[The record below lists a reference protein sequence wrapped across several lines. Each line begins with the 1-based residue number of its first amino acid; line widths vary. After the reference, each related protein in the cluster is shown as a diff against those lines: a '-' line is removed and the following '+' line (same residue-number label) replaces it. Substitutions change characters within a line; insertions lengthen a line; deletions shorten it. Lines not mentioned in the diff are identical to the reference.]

1 MGARTSETHLN
12 TTINIKS
19 GGMVSFVFAKKQPE
33 QASGKSIVVLLQF
46 GRWPSKY
53 LVGVTEQQMH
63 EIKRNI
69 RLKDPLSDEQV
80 VFDVLRGNGGKQQV
94 KQ

>member
-1 MGARTSETHLN
+1 M
-12 TTINIKS
+12 
-19 GGMVSFVFAKKQPE
+19 SFVFAKKQPE
-33 QASGKSIVVLLQF
+33 QPAGNRIVVMLKF

-63 EIKRNI
+63 EIKEKI
-69 RLKDPLSDEQV
+69 HWKDRLSDEQV
-80 VFDVLRGNGGKQQV
+80 VFDVLRGNGGKQQA